1 MFGPQDDA
9 TKAALEA
16 NDYNAFLKAWE
27 SNTNKPSD
35 ATVPTQEQFNKM
47 VEGYKKQVVVEQA
60 LKDNNYDAYVQA
72 TTPTKEE
79 FAQRVSEY
87 TTRTAMKAA
96 LEAND
101 YNAFLKAWESNTNK
115 PSDATVPTQEQF
127 NKMVTR
133 SEQ

>member
-1 MFGPQDDA
+1 
-9 TKAALEA
+9 
-16 NDYNAFLKAWE
+16 
-27 SNTNKPSD
+27 
-35 ATVPTQEQFNKM
+35 M

-87 TTRTAMKAA
+87 TIRTAMKAA

-101 YNAFLKAWESNTNK
+101 YDAFVKAWESNTNK

-127 NKMVTR
+127 NKMVAR
-133 SEQ
+133 SQQ